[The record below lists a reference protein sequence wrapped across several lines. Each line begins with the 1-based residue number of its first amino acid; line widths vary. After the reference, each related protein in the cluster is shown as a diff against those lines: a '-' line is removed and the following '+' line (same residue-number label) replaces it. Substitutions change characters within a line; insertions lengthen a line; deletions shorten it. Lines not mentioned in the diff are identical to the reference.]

1 MYKSLLCWRYLRTR
15 YIALASIISVTLGVA
30 TMIVV
35 NSVMA
40 GFSREMQGRIHGI
53 LSDIS
58 VESHG
63 AEGFNDP
70 AAHMARIEKVAGKY
84 IAGMTPGLS
93 IPAMLSFQVQGN
105 WHQRQVTFI
114 GIDPKTYG
122 SVGDFNQYLQH
133 PANRQ
138 ALEFTLRDGGY
149 DTIDHEGG
157 EHAKPRHRMDIAGWA
172 NRRSWAKFARDMQG
186 DPTELREPV
195 EDPAAAAAANT
206 EPPPETMEQDG
217 WVFERGEPLT
227 EAEAAEMAQTGSDFD
242 PTQETHD
249 GIVMGMALA
258 CYRMQDGADN
268 FFLLPGDDVEITVP
282 TAGTPL
288 KMVPQLFTIVDFYE
302 SKLSEYDSNLIFAPL
317 ASVQRMRETLDSAT
331 GIGSATSIQ
340 IKLRDEA
347 DSNKVRDLLRAEFPA
362 AQYGVQTWR
371 DKQGPLLAAV
381 TLETTILNLLL
392 FMIIAVAGFGILAIF
407 YMIVVEKTRDIGI
420 LKSLGAPSRGIQGV
434 FLAYGLGL
442 GIVGSGVGMVLGL
455 SFVANINHIADGVA
469 AVTGQQVFDPTVY
482 YFQEI
487 PVIVQP
493 FTVAWIVVGAMLIAV
508 LASILPARR
517 AATLHPVEALR
528 NKQ

>member
-1 MYKSLLCWRYLRTR
+1 MYKLLLCWRYLRTR

-53 LSDIS
+53 LSDIA

-63 AEGFNDP
+63 AEGFSDP
-70 AAHMARIEKVAGKY
+70 AAHMERIRKVAGKY
-84 IAGMTPGLS
+84 IKSMTPSLS

-105 WHQRQVTFI
+105 WHQRQITFI
-114 GIDPKTYG
+114 GIDPVTYG
-122 SVGDFNQYLQH
+122 KVGEFNQYLQH
-133 PANRQ
+133 PANRNE
-138 ALEFTLRDGGY
+138 LEFKLRDGGY
-149 DTIDHEGG
+149 DTIDHDGG
-157 EHAKPRHRMDIAGWA
+157 EHAKSRRRMDVAGWM
-172 NRRSWAKFARDMQG
+172 NRRMWAEFNRDMQAEV
-186 DPTELREPV
+186 PIANEPDQ
-195 EDPAAAAAANT
+195 EPSAN
-206 EPPPETMEQDG
+206 EPSSEKPPETVEQDG
-217 WVFERGEPLT
+217 WVFERGEPLS
-227 EAEAAEMAQTGSDFD
+227 EEEAAKMAEAGRDFD
-242 PTQETHD
+242 PAQETHA
-249 GIVMGMALA
+249 GIVMGIALA
-258 CYRMQDGADN
+258 CYRLQDGSDN

-282 TAGTPL
+282 TASTPL

-317 ASVQRMRETLDSAT
+317 EAVQRMRETYDTKT

-340 IKLRDEA
+340 IKLHDEA
-347 DSNKVRDLLRAEFPA
+347 ASNQVRDLLRAEFPA

-381 TLETTILNLLL
+381 NLETTILNILL

-420 LKSLGAPSRGIQGV
+420 LKSLGAPSRGILGV
-434 FLAYGLGL
+434 FLAYGLLL
-442 GIVGSGVGMVLGL
+442 GFVGSGVGMVLGL
-455 SFVANINHIADGVA
+455 LFVANINHIADGVA
-469 AVTGQQVFDPTVY
+469 SLTGQQVFDPTVY

-493 FTVAWIVVGAMLIAV
+493 LTVAWIVVGAMLIAV

-517 AATLHPVEALR
+517 AAALHPVEALR
-528 NKQ
+528 NKL